1 MLDSIYQMTS
11 GFICIQDFHRNY
23 GFVPADKAVNNVVV
37 ANCLTIVLY

>member
-23 GFVPADKAVNNVVV
+23 VLVPTDKATNNVVV
-37 ANCLTIVLY
+37 V